1 MDVSFPAFKK
11 TADDWLQIFSQAEP
25 PKESDDVIITRLH
38 NYFTQAIDHPV
49 WQDWRTNAAKDYRFR
64 EGDHWTKAELAE
76 LAERGQ
82 PPTVQNEVKP
92 IIDRVHGQF
101 LMTRQTTTFIAQNS
115 PADDPVA
122 NLQADLLRYTDQK
135 TGYEFHESAVAL
147 DGLTGGF
154 GVLEVGW
161 KYDNDGYR
169 CIYQRRENPFHM
181 YPDPFSVEPDWSDA
195 KCIQRAKWLDVEDA
209 IALWPDKE
217 SDLRAFMHGY
227 EYELSVDPGM
237 LNDANSLY
245 LDRAR
250 KRIRPVE
257 TWYKRKVKRFVVLTK
272 DGALTYTTP
281 LLKETAGKVLKLMPK
296 GTVVTEPMY
305 VDQMWLGV
313 HIGALLIHHDRSPYK
328 HTRFPFVPLFADRKN
343 NGEPFGLA
351 RNIVPINEAIDKRKS
366 KALNM
371 LSNRRIIAEKGALAD
386 PENASTQNA
395 KADGYIEVENGA
407 LSGGRI
413 LFPDNQDIGQA
424 QVMLLQDDKAT
435 MPRVSGISDESLGM
449 RTEVRSGAGIARKQ
463 AMTSLITNPVVQNLR
478 RFRFERTKLVY
489 ELGKEVYTE
498 EMAFQVTDDPNSVRL
513 IQLTKSAI
521 ATIKEKKYDLVITD
535 SPDYTTVREQELEMV
550 MQTLP
555 QIATLGPGFGKFV
568 LELTNLR
575 NKKGLQAMLDQ
586 MSQPPPPPP
595 PKIALSMKWEEL
607 QPEEKAYVAL
617 QAFQD
622 PEFAKI
628 LAGKNADPAFLAKIK
643 GSLAETQIK
652 EGTRAQ
658 VERGKVDLSAMMTAM
673 EGMQYRRELDQT
685 DRDLDQY
692 DRELDQVDQQMQ
704 IDQQMGAA
712 GGDSN
717 SL

>member
-1 MDVSFPAFKK
+1 MAFSFPALSK
-11 TADDWLQIFSQAEP
+11 TTDDWLQIFAGEP
-25 PKESDDVIITRLH
+25 PKETDAEVITRLH
-38 NYFTQAIDHPV
+38 NYFLQAIDHPV
-49 WQDWRTNAAKDYRFR
+49 WQAWRVNAAKDYHFR
-64 EGDHWTKAELAE
+64 EGDHWTAAELAE

-101 LMTRQTTTFIAQNS
+101 LMTRQTTTFIGQNS
-115 PADDPVA
+115 PADDPQA

-161 KYDNDGYR
+161 KYDNDGYK

-181 YPDPFSVEPDWSDA
+181 YPDPFSTEPDWSDA

-217 SDLRAFMHGY
+217 RELRAFLHGH
-227 EYELSVDPGM
+227 EYELTVDPGM
-237 LNDANSLY
+237 LNDSNALY
-245 LDRAR
+245 LDRSR
-250 KRIRPVE
+250 KRLRPVE
-257 TWYKRKVKRFVVLTK
+257 TWYKRKVRKYVILTK
-272 DGALTYTTP
+272 DGALTFTTP
-281 LLKETAGKVLKLMPK
+281 LAKDQADKALKQLPK
-296 GTVVTEPMY
+296 GAFVTEPMY

-313 HIGALLIHHDRSPYK
+313 HLGALLIHHDRSPYK
-328 HTRFPFVPLFADRKN
+328 HTRFPFVPLFCDRKN

-351 RNIVPINEAIDKRKS
+351 RNIVPLNEAINKRKS

-371 LSNRRIIAEKGALAD
+371 LSNRRIVAEKGALQD
-386 PENASTQNA
+386 PTHAATENA

-407 LSGGRI
+407 LSGGKI

-498 EMAFQVTDDPNSVRL
+498 EIVFQVTDDPDSVRVCK
-513 IQLTKSAI
+513 LTKDDI
-521 ATIKEKKYDLVITD
+521 AKIKERHYDLVITD

-575 NKKGLQAMLDQ
+575 NKKGLQQMLDQ

-595 PKIALSMKWEEL
+595 PKISLAMKWEEM
-607 QPEEKAYVAL
+607 QPEEKAWVAL

-622 PEFAKI
+622 PEFAK
-628 LAGKNADPAFLAKIK
+628 LLLGKNADPAFLAKIK
-643 GSLAETQIK
+643 GAIAETQIK

-658 VERGKVDLSAMMTAM
+658 VERGKIDFSAMMTAID
-673 EGMQYRRELDQT
+673 GMLYRRELDQH

-692 DRELDQVDQQMQ
+692 DRELDQTDRQMQ
-704 IDQQMGAA
+704 LDAQMGAA
-712 GGDSN
+712 SGNTDSV
-717 SL
+717 